1 VLVWRPDP
9 LDSACVSSVGR
20 ALLLALPLTELLVLL
35 SEFVLALD
43 GVLVS
48 VIGPP
53 SLPAFAWS
61 VIGLF

>member
-1 VLVWRPDP
+1 
-9 LDSACVSSVGR
+9 
-20 ALLLALPLTELLVLL
+20 LLALPLTELLVLL
-35 SEFVLALD
+35 FEFVLALD